1 MTSFVFYIAGANE
14 RWDTVAYKVLK
25 NTYQISKIIE
35 ANPQI
40 PISSEIKE
48 GTELIIPIE
57 ETQTETTNQ
66 DLLPIWKRN

>member
-1 MTSFVFYIAGANE
+1 MTSYVFYTAGANE
-14 RWDTVAYKVLK
+14 RWDTVAYKALK

-40 PISSEIKE
+40 PISTEIKE

-57 ETQTETTNQ
+57 ENPPEEINQ